1 MSRAVRTPPAAL
13 KLTLALLAA
22 AALAGCTTT
31 SPDAAIAP
39 VREQLRAATGADIA
53 RWPDAQAPSAEAR
66 ARLDALLAAPL
77 SQDGAVELALLNH
90 RGLQA
95 DLAGLGIAQAELA
108 QVSRLPNP
116 GLSYGRTTSGD
127 EIERE
132 IGLHLGLG
140 RLLLMPLARTMATQQ
155 LAQQQAQVTIGI
167 VERIAEVRR
176 AWVEAVAAEESLA
189 YLRQVHQAAEAGAE
203 LARRMA
209 QAGNFNR
216 LALAREQSFEAD
228 ALLNLARGERSR
240 DAARERLV
248 RALGLWGEQ
257 AERLALPE
265 RLPYLPAQ
273 PLAQTDI
280 EARALA
286 QRLDVQAART
296 ATAQTARS
304 LGLTRTT
311 RFVDALELGVS
322 RSKTSDGHRSRAWE
336 VGLELP
342 LFDWGDARVARAEA
356 IYTASLHRTAAIA
369 IDARSETR
377 EAWRHWRHAWDI
389 ARHAQQVIVPL
400 KQRISEE
407 NLLRYNGMLIGV
419 FELLA
424 DARAQIGA
432 VNAAIDARR
441 EFWRADADLQQA
453 LLGRPRLDAGSGPAA
468 AANAAADAGGH

>member
-1 MSRAVRTPPAAL
+1 MKRPHRIAP
-13 KLTLALLAA
+13 ALLAA
-22 AALAGCTTT
+22 AALAGCATS

-39 VREQLRAATGADIA
+39 VQRQLRSVAGADVA
-53 RWPDAQAPSAEAR
+53 RWPDAQAPAAETR
-66 ARLDALLAAPL
+66 ARIDALLGAPL
-77 SQDGAVELALLNH
+77 TQDGAVALALLNH
-90 RGLQA
+90 RGVQA
-95 DLAGLGIAQAELA
+95 DLADLGLTQAELA
-108 QVSRLPNP
+108 QVTRLPNP
-116 GLSYGRTTSGD
+116 GLSYKRITSGD

-132 IGLHLGLG
+132 VGLHIGLG
-140 RLLLMPLARTMATQQ
+140 RLLLMPLARTMAEQQ
-155 LAQQQAQVTIGI
+155 LARQQVQTTITLVG
-167 VERIAEVRR
+167 RIADVRR

-189 YLRQVHQAAEAGAE
+189 YLRQVHEAAEAGAE

-216 LALAREQSFEAD
+216 LTLAREQSFEAD

-248 RALGLWGEQ
+248 RALGMWGEQ

-265 RLPYLPAQ
+265 RLPDLPAQ

-468 AANAAADAGGH
+468 AANAADAGGH

>member
-1 MSRAVRTPPAAL
+1 MSRPHRIA
-13 KLTLALLAA
+13 LALLAA
-22 AALAGCTTT
+22 AALAGCATT

-39 VREQLRAATGADIA
+39 VREQLRAATGTDLA
-53 RWPDAQAPSAEAR
+53 RWPQAQAPSAEAR

-77 SQDGAVELALLNH
+77 TQDGAVELALLNH

-95 DLAGLGIAQAELA
+95 ELAELGLAQAEVA
-108 QVSRLPNP
+108 QATRLPNP

-140 RLLLMPLARTMATQQ
+140 RLLLMPLARSMAEQQ
-155 LAQQQAQVTIGI
+155 LARQQAQVTIAVVG
-167 VERIAEVRR
+167 RIADVRR
-176 AWVEAVAAEESLA
+176 AWVEAVAAEERLT
-189 YLRQVHQAAEAGAE
+189 YLRQVHEAAEAGAE

-216 LALAREQSFEAD
+216 LTLAREQSFEAD
-228 ALLNLARGERSR
+228 ALLNLARGERAR

-248 RALGLWGEQ
+248 RALGLWGED
-257 AERLALPE
+257 AERLALPA
-265 RLPYLPAQ
+265 RLPDLPAQ
-273 PLAQTDI
+273 PIALTDI

-286 QRLDVQAART
+286 QRLDVQAAKL

-311 RFVDALELGVS
+311 RFVDAIDLGLS
-322 RSKTSDGHRSRAWE
+322 RSKTNDGHRSRAWE

-342 LFDWGDARVARAEA
+342 LFDGGDAKTARAEA
-356 IYTASLHRTAAIA
+356 IYTASVHRTAEIA
-369 IDARSETR
+369 IDARSEAR
-377 EAWRHWRHAWDI
+377 EAGRNWRHAWDL
-389 ARHAQQVIVPL
+389 ARHAQQVVVPL
-400 KQRISEE
+400 RQRISEE

-468 AANAAADAGGH
+468 ASTAAEAGGH